1 MEEKSEIS
9 KRDVKKLAKRMFIE
23 MNIII
28 GIALII
34 FALDALGGSIGIV
47 GIAALAVVPLAPAF
61 VLYRFYRRLRLLTQ
75 R

>member
-1 MEEKSEIS
+1 METYK
-9 KRDVKKLAKRMFIE
+9 KDVKRLAKRMFIE

-34 FALDALGGSIGIV
+34 FALDTLGGSIGIV
-47 GIAALAVVPLAPAF
+47 GIIALAVIPLAPAL
-61 VLYRFYRRLRLLTQ
+61 VLYRFYRKMKLLTQ